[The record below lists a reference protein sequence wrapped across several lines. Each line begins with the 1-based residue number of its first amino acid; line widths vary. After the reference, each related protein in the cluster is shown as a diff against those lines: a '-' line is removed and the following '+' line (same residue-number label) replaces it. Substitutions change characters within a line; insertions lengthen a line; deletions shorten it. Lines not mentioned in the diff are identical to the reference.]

1 MSALTAFARS
11 CTLLVCSLGL
21 ATGSRAQDTNPIP
34 AQAPLQRDLYWL
46 SAGLGAGSEDFA
58 GHAALFYQ
66 HRANFFALRASATA
80 GLFDDGIQD
89 VALLYG
95 RAHGPRNRWRLGL
108 ATGVALVD
116 GCIEPGEGSLF
127 GNCDERPT
135 VVGVPVDAQVVW
147 LPSQYVGLGLHG
159 FADFNSMRSFGGVT
173 LSLQLGRV
181 R

>member
-1 MSALTAFARS
+1 MPMPNTLARS
-11 CTLLVCSLGL
+11 CTLLLFSLGL
-21 ATGSRAQDTNPIP
+21 AATGLAQDTIPTP
-34 AQAPLQRDLYWL
+34 AQGPLQRDLYWL
-46 SAGLGAGSEDFA
+46 SVGLGAGSEDFA

-66 HRANFFALRASATA
+66 HRANLFALRASATA

-95 RAHGPRNRWRLGL
+95 RAHGPRDRWRLGL
-108 ATGVALVD
+108 ATGLAVVD

-127 GNCDERPT
+127 GDCEAQPT

-147 LPSQYVGLGLHG
+147 LPSEYVGLGLHG
-159 FADFNSMRSFGGVT
+159 FADFNSVRSFGGVT

>member
-1 MSALTAFARS
+1 MPRPNTLARS
-11 CTLLVCSLGL
+11 CTLLLFSLGL
-21 ATGSRAQDTNPIP
+21 AAAGLAQDTIP
-34 AQAPLQRDLYWL
+34 TPTRGPLHRDLYWL
-46 SAGLGAGSEDFA
+46 SVGLGVGSEDFA

-66 HRANFFALRASATA
+66 HRANLFALRASATA

-95 RAHGPRNRWRLGL
+95 RAYGPRNRWRLGL
-108 ATGVALVD
+108 ATGLALVD

-127 GNCDERPT
+127 GDCKARPT

-147 LPSQYVGLGLHG
+147 LPSEYVGLGLHG
-159 FADFNSMRSFGGVT
+159 FADFNSLLSFAGVT